1 MSTKQILLYC
11 VVCLALTLGVV
22 TVLFEH
28 AALTSQAQTRA
39 NTPQPMETFKP
50 IDLGTPYGTVSMT
63 DLVGYYLEHPPKAA
77 TAGAASQQPTHIGG
91 C

>member
-11 VVCLALTLGVV
+11 VLCLALTLGVV

-28 AALTSQAQTRA
+28 AALTPQAQARA
-39 NTPQPMETFKP
+39 DTPRSMEAFKP
-50 IDLGTPYGTVSMT
+50 MDLGVPYGTVSMT
-63 DLVGYYLEHPPKAA
+63 DLVGYYLEHPPQAA
-77 TAGAASQQPTHIGG
+77 SAGAVSQQPTHIGG

>member
-1 MSTKQILLYC
+1 MNTKQILLYC

-28 AALTSQAQTRA
+28 AALTPQAQARA
-39 NTPQPMETFKP
+39 NTPQPMEAFKP
-50 IDLGTPYGTVSMT
+50 IDLGMPYGTVTMT
-63 DLVGYYLEHPPKAA
+63 DLVGYYLQNPPKAA
-77 TAGAASQQPTHIGG
+77 AGGSAQSQPTHIGG